1 MQSKAIVDGF
11 FIVTLLKNSDI
22 QVDMDYFFLLDI
34 SDGDVNRN

>member
-11 FIVTLLKNSDI
+11 FILTLLKNSHI